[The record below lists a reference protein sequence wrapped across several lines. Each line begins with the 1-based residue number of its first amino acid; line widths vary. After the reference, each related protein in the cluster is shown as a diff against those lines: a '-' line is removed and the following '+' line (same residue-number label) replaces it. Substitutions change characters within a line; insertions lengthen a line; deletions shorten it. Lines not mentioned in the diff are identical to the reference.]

1 MLNMSNQK
9 YNVNLN
15 HSGQDYIPEEWL
27 AGGLMRKHW
36 ESEKLLDLS
45 HVAARV
51 QNTTW
56 GKHLKT
62 FFFPFP
68 FFDHQN

>member
-9 YNVNLN
+9 KNVNLN

-27 AGGLMRKHW
+27 ARGLMRKHW

-45 HVAARV
+45 HVAVRV
-51 QNTTW
+51 QNTML
-56 GKHLKT
+56 GKTLENFLFSFS
-62 FFFPFP
+62 FF
-68 FFDHQN
+68 